1 MARLGP
7 SFTRIHRAARGA
19 RSSRLA
25 LAAVF
30 ICGALPVALN
40 PGMAG
45 TLAAGPDPSKQ
56 GQFETAFTEPG
67 ADCPT
72 NQDGLKACKPTAA
85 SVVALADGRVLYWNG
100 LEGTENVAF
109 NTVAEYGDVAVNDQ
123 SRVLDL
129 RGHTPSWINT
139 GDGGAPAAKPN
150 YLIPGVTSG
159 GADPNRNNDGAMFCS
174 DQVQLADGRIL
185 DVGGTSYYDEP
196 QIPGTRYGVAEL
208 QGLKA
213 ARIFDPAT
221 NTWSQ
226 SGSMTYGRW
235 YPSLVTLPNG
245 NVFVASGVSKL
256 IKPVYLDNVNDSGRN
271 VTETETYSP
280 LTGQWTYNG
289 TSANKSLPLFPR
301 LHLLPDGKVYYDA
314 AGQTFNPDG
323 QAYDEVTWNMASVYD
338 PAAKSWNDVGIPGLG
353 TLTPGFRGSGFSVA
367 LPLTAPYKS
376 ASFLS
381 AGGVLGTSPG
391 TYLATNTSEINTIDT
406 AHGDAMT
413 SNGAGNL
420 NNARWYSTGVVLPD
434 GSVMAFSGGDKD
446 EVVLPGTE
454 KAITQAE
461 RFDPVTKTWS
471 PMASAVHQRTYH
483 NTAILL
489 ATGQVLVG
497 GHAPIPTGYGYNQ
510 TLPGFAPSERD
521 PSFEIYDPPYM
532 FNHDRP
538 VIDETPSSTNYGD
551 TIKVVMHNAAQAA
564 AVDSVRLVR
573 FGALTHLVDGDQRQL
588 VLPIVER
595 DGANVFVTAPPN
607 SAVAP
612 AGPYM
617 LFADTKPGSELIPSK
632 AATVFV
638 GHEQPNWVELPPAAS
653 PVPPPA
659 PTPSPNPV
667 PSPLIGPL
675 PPLPPLPPL

>member
-1 MARLGP
+1 MARLGA
-7 SFTRIHRAARGA
+7 SFTRVGGALHRT

-25 LAAVF
+25 LAVVVVS
-30 ICGALPVALN
+30 GALPVALN

-45 TLAAGPDPSKQ
+45 TLAAGPRPAVE

-67 ADCPT
+67 ADCPS

-100 LEGTENVAF
+100 LEGTENIAF

-129 RGHTPSWINT
+129 RGSAPTWINT
-139 GDGGAPAAKPN
+139 GDGGAPPAKPN
-150 YLIPGVTSG
+150 YLVPGVTSG
-159 GADPNRNNDGAMFCS
+159 GADPNRNNDGALFCS

-208 QGLKA
+208 QGLQA
-213 ARIFDPAT
+213 TRIFDPAT

-226 SGSMTYGRW
+226 SGSMKYGRW
-235 YPSLVTLPNG
+235 YPSLVTLPSG
-245 NVFVASGVSKL
+245 DVFVASGVSKL
-256 IKPVYLDNVNDSGRN
+256 IKPVYLDNTNDTGRN

-280 LTGQWTYNG
+280 ASGKWTDNG
-289 TSANKSLPLFPR
+289 ASANKSLPLFPR

-314 AGQTFNPDG
+314 AGQTFNPVG

-338 PAAKSWNDVGIPGLG
+338 PAAKTWNDIGIPGLG

-406 AHGDAMT
+406 ASGDALT
-413 SNGAGNL
+413 SKGAGNL

-489 ATGQVLVG
+489 PTGQVLVG
-497 GHAPIPTGYGYNQ
+497 GHAPIPTGYAYNQ

-532 FNHDRP
+532 SHKADRP
-538 VIDETPSSTNYGD
+538 VISEAPSHCHRGLATQLDGCAGRSLHGLRRHQVRQRAGAVSGQD
-551 TIKVVMHNAAQAA
+551 GVRRPRPAQLGRIATRR
-564 AVDSVRLVR
+564 V
-573 FGALTHLVDGDQRQL
+573 
-588 VLPIVER
+588 
-595 DGANVFVTAPPN
+595 
-607 SAVAP
+607 
-612 AGPYM
+612 
-617 LFADTKPGSELIPSK
+617 PG
-632 AATVFV
+632 AATGADPLAEPGAEPTDRSV
-638 GHEQPNWVELPPAAS
+638 PPAAPAASTVGKARTAKAESS
-653 PVPPPA
+653 PRGSSQRVRWSGPA
-659 PTPSPNPV
+659 TEAGCAVSAPRPC
-667 PSPLIGPL
+667 
-675 PPLPPLPPL
+675 